1 MALAGCRD
9 GSRTDEILTKISI
22 HEESR
27 GVSNRFWIRI
37 TYFIFGFEL
46 SKNRNSV
53 YTPSDLDGLSLNPQT
68 I

>member
-9 GSRTDEILTKISI
+9 GSRPEEILTEISI

-46 SKNRNSV
+46 SK
-53 YTPSDLDGLSLNPQT
+53 
-68 I
+68 